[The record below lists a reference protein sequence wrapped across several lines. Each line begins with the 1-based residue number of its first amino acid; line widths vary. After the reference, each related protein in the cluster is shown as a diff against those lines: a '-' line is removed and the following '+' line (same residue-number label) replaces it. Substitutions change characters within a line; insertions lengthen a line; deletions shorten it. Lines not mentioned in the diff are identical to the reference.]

1 MSRTTTIIAA
11 GGRVAALAILAAV
24 ATTAPGGR
32 PAAAAD
38 KLTFGTNWKAEAE
51 HGGFYE
57 AVADGTYARHGLEV
71 TIRQGGP
78 QVNHSQ
84 LLAAGRIDLN
94 MGGNLFEQFNF
105 TQNDIPMVTVAA
117 IFQKEPQVIIAHPE
131 VTDFAG
137 LKGKTIFIGSDGR
150 LTFWLWLK
158 QTYGLQDGQLRPY
171 NFSAAPFL
179 ADKNSAQQG
188 YATSEPFAIQ
198 KEGGFKPSVLV
209 MADHGYDT
217 YATTI
222 ETSARLVREKPDVVQ
237 RFVDASIEGWYNYLY
252 GDPAPANALIKKD
265 NPEMTDDQIAFSIQ
279 AMKEYGIVDSGDA
292 LKEGIGTMSQ
302 ARWAS
307 FFKKAVGW
315 GTYPA
320 GLPLDRMY
328 TLAFVNHGHG
338 VDLKRK
344 LTGR

>member
-1 MSRTTTIIAA
+1 METTMPGARKTTAA
-11 GGRVAALAILAAV
+11 WCRHGALALLAAWTLG
-24 ATTAPGGR
+24 ASAE
-32 PAAAAD
+32 AAD

-57 AVADGTYARHGLEV
+57 AVADGTYAKHGLEV

-84 LLAAGRIDLN
+84 LLVAGRIDLN

-105 TQNDIPMVTVAA
+105 AQNDIPMVTVAA
-117 IFQKEPQVIIAHPE
+117 LFQKEPQVIIAHPD
-131 VTDFAG
+131 VTGFAG

-158 QTYGLQDGQLRPY
+158 QTYGLQDSQLRPY

-188 YATSEPFAIQ
+188 YVTSEPFAIQ

-222 ETSARLVREKPDVVQ
+222 ETSAKLVQEKPDVVQ

-252 GDPAPANALIKKD
+252 GDPKPANALIKKD
-265 NPEMTDDQIAFSIQ
+265 NPEMTDDQIAFTIQ
-279 AMKEYGIVDSGDA
+279 AMKQYGIVDSGDA
-292 LKEGIGTMSQ
+292 LKQGIGAMTKE
-302 ARWAS
+302 RWAS
-307 FFKKAVGW
+307 FYKKAVSW
-315 GTYPA
+315 GTYP
-320 GLPLDRMY
+320 GNLPLDRMY

-338 VDLKRK
+338 LDLKKK
-344 LTGR
+344 LAGQ